1 MVVYVVIL
9 VGALLFIMQ
18 MIHHVSFIYD
28 AIRFRQ
34 YKARSG
40 VPFIGSLLLLLGL
53 WLIDLPAVVIFFP
66 IVLELASTVAAWGT
80 AKYLNPTA
88 M

>member
-1 MVVYVVIL
+1 MVVYIVIL
-9 VGALLFIMQ
+9 VGVLLFIMQ
-18 MIHHVSFIYD
+18 MIHLVSFIYD

-53 WLIDLPAVVIFFP
+53 WLIDLPAVVMFLP
-66 IVLELASTVAAWGT
+66 IVLELSSTVAAWGT

>member
-1 MVVYVVIL
+1 MVVYIVIL
-9 VGALLFIMQ
+9 VGVLLFIMQ
-18 MIHHVSFIYD
+18 MIYLVLFIYD

-34 YKARSG
+34 YKTRSS

-53 WLIDLPAVVIFFP
+53 WLIDLPVVVIFLP
-66 IVLELASTVAAWGT
+66 IVFELSSTVAAWGT
-80 AKYLNPTA
+80 AKYLNPTV

>member
-9 VGALLFIMQ
+9 VGVLLFIMQ

-34 YKARSG
+34 YTTRSG

-53 WLIDLPAVVIFFP
+53 RLIDLPVVIMFFP
-66 IVLELASTVAAWGT
+66 IALELASTVAAWSAG
-80 AKYLNPTA
+80 KYLNPTA

>member
-53 WLIDLPAVVIFFP
+53 WLVDLPAVVMFLP
-66 IVLELASTVAAWGT
+66 IVLELGKVRISGEI
-80 AKYLNPTA
+80 LLG
-88 M
+88 

>member
-40 VPFIGSLLLLLGL
+40 VPFIVSLLLLLGL
-53 WLIDLPAVVIFFP
+53 WLVDLPAVVMGHTDFGMQS
-66 IVLELASTVAAWGT
+66 EL
-80 AKYLNPTA
+80 LR
-88 M
+88 